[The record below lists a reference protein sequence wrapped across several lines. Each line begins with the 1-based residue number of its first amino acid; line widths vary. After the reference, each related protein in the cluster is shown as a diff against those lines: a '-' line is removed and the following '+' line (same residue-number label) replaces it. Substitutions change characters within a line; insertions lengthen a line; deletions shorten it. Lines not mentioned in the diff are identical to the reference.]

1 MAVPHAIRLVRHLRR
16 PPAQDNTA
24 CSLFDRVTLH
34 LYRTAGWSHWILLT
48 RCCMDYLQRIRESPG
63 THPVRF
69 TALILLASWLPLSF
83 GPALWPDDESAQ
95 GFMSALWQVEAAA
108 FGLVVAALLFLF
120 EAYAGTIR
128 GRYGISLQRY
138 ARGAG
143 VTSLIGLFT
152 ASLLLT
158 GATLLGLGD
167 GAPRGWAGA
176 VTLGLAVYSLLRVPL
191 AFREMAG
198 LITTEGV
205 DRLRREHLE
214 HQVSLSLRENLY
226 QFEMQSRLLSTV
238 TGTNSQLSAFTPR
251 SGAHPRYVAASSG
264 VIKDIDMC
272 SLERIVKEE
281 TTGGAHITLVISMMG
296 RIRTDTPVLFSSSPG
311 GMRPADFLTI
321 DTGLGDHRPSSARY
335 EYLQELQ
342 EEALGLVRA
351 RDHLKYQR
359 LLSLY
364 EFIVRNVL
372 EFDKTLLDWGFEAIG
387 KRSNLID
394 EILADLHRQFSMA
407 LAESDREVVRTI
419 GRLPSSLVT
428 TALRE
433 GQYMMAQKFV
443 GLLTAFAVA
452 ESGRP

>member
-1 MAVPHAIRLVRHLRR
+1 
-16 PPAQDNTA
+16 
-24 CSLFDRVTLH
+24 
-34 LYRTAGWSHWILLT
+34 
-48 RCCMDYLQRIRESPG
+48 
-63 THPVRF
+63 
-69 TALILLASWLPLSF
+69 
-83 GPALWPDDESAQ
+83 
-95 GFMSALWQVEAAA
+95 
-108 FGLVVAALLFLF
+108 
-120 EAYAGTIR
+120 
-128 GRYGISLQRY
+128 
-138 ARGAG
+138 
-143 VTSLIGLFT
+143 
-152 ASLLLT
+152 
-158 GATLLGLGD
+158 
-167 GAPRGWAGA
+167 
-176 VTLGLAVYSLLRVPL
+176 
-191 AFREMAG
+191 
-198 LITTEGV
+198 
-205 DRLRREHLE
+205 
-214 HQVSLSLRENLY
+214 
-226 QFEMQSRLLSTV
+226 
-238 TGTNSQLSAFTPR
+238 
-251 SGAHPRYVAASSG
+251 VAASSG